1 MEHLMPRQKGS
12 PAPVKACESFEIDLR
27 QSNESREFLGQ
38 GAVQGQRSTFHEKV
52 AAEVSP
58 IPIAGTCADKT
69 ALHQSTLAE
78 DAYDRDHVA
87 GP

>member
-1 MEHLMPRQKGS
+1 
-12 PAPVKACESFEIDLR
+12 
-27 QSNESREFLGQ
+27 LGQ

-52 AAEVSP
+52 AAEVLP

-69 ALHQSTLAE
+69 ALHQSTLAG
-78 DAYDRDHVA
+78 DTYNCDHVA